1 MGISVVILSNPRN
14 PTGQII
20 RGKELADLV
29 DISRQ
34 GTTVMSVSADTS
46 AARLG

>member
-20 RGKELADLV
+20 RGKELEDLV

-34 GTTVMSVSADTS
+34 GTTVMCVV
-46 AARLG
+46 L